1 LPALGS
7 FPARTLFLSRLS
19 ALFLSFGSF
28 SEPPDSSAPCWRT
41 VATVYPLGNCDSL
54 KPETLLSYLTRL
66 GAVSFRTLSLSPF
79 FAFTDSARTLP
90 EELVNSASVIPP
102 CGFILEEPCQPAWP
116 DFSPVTWDYPG
127 DLCRLSLRWPCVQG
141 RQSHPPRAD
150 AQYQP
155 FALWLTSICSVLK
168 PA

>member
-19 ALFLSFGSF
+19 APFLSFGSF

-66 GAVSFRTLSLSPF
+66 GAVSFRTSSLSPF
-79 FAFTDSARTLP
+79 FACTDSARTLP
-90 EELVNSASVIPP
+90 EELVNSASAISPFGVFQLANPFGGLPESWAP
-102 CGFILEEPCQPAWP
+102 CWRTVATI
-116 DFSPVTWDYPG
+116 YPLG
-127 DLCRLSLRWPCVQG
+127 NCDSLRLETFLSYLTRLGTVSASSLAA
-141 RQSHPPRAD
+141 QSLFRV
-150 AQYQP
+150 Y
-155 FALWLTSICSVLK
+155 
-168 PA
+168 